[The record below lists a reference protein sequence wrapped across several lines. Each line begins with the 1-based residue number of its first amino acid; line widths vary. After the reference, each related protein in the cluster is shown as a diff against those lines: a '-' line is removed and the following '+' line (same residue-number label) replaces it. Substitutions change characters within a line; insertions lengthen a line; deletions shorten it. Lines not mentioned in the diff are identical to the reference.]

1 MRGYNFQLSLTLM
14 IIARLPGNVLQN
26 HELFLNFRE
35 NGQKIQG
42 KFRFFPQPA
51 LSFGMADRVTES
63 SICSPARRM
72 VRVTVSP
79 TARSFF
85 SRASWG

>member
-14 IIARLPGNVLQN
+14 IIARLPENVLQN
-26 HELFLNFRE
+26 HELFLNSPE
-35 NGQKIQG
+35 SGQKIQG
-42 KFRFFPQPA
+42 KSRLFPQPA
-51 LSFGMADRVTES
+51 LSFGMAARVTGS
-63 SICSPARRM
+63 SICAPSRKM
-72 VRVTVSP
+72 VSETVSP

>member
-14 IIARLPGNVLQN
+14 IIACFPGNVLQN
-26 HELFLNFRE
+26 RELFLNFPE
-35 NGQKIQG
+35 NGQKIGG
-42 KFRFFPQPA
+42 KRGFYPA